1 LLKKLD
7 LIDTNCTFAYLL
19 YIPTMSHKFGEN
31 KNDITQLIER
41 YEEMLNGDA
50 QLFFD
55 SHEFEDIADHYID
68 KGLLGE
74 AMGSMDFAFKQY
86 PFSAN
91 FLIKKAQI
99 LTILE
104 RLPEAVTILEVAETL
119 EPGNPDLHIAK
130 GSILSKKRKHQK
142 ALKHFNKAQSL
153 SDNPTDV
160 YPFIAFEY
168 QCLGKFQDAIKY
180 LTTFLELEPEDDIA
194 IFNIAYCFERLDA
207 YNDAIEFFKNLID
220 KVPYCEIT
228 WYQLGLFYNKTKDY
242 KQAVWALDYAI
253 LIDECF
259 TAGYHEKARSLT
271 QMGKTKEAINTY
283 LLTFAF
289 EDATG
294 YTYLKIGLCY
304 KELSMHKQAIRYFTK
319 ACHEDPQLSEAWMEI
334 GLCYDASGSTE
345 EGLHYIKKA
354 IDLNPD
360 DLEYLYIQTKIYK
373 KTGLNAEADLGYQ
386 KLIELGCDSPTIWME
401 YANLMREINE
411 TKDAINLLKQG
422 IKHNKNHVDLL
433 FRLGAYLFLDG
444 QVNYAGKY
452 LQKANAINPDSKIQL
467 FEHIPGLEKN
477 NEFKQLLNTFE

>member
-1 LLKKLD
+1 MNRKPGNNKKN
-7 LIDTNCTFAYLL
+7 I
-19 YIPTMSHKFGEN
+19 S
-31 KNDITQLIER
+31 QLIER
-41 YEEMLNGDA
+41 YENMIDGDT
-50 QLFFD
+50 QSFFD

-74 AMGSMDFAFKQY
+74 AIGSMEIAFKQY

-104 RLPEAVTILEVAETL
+104 RLPEAVTALEIAETL
-119 EPGNPDLHIAK
+119 EPSNPDLHIAK

-142 ALKHFNKAQSL
+142 ALKHFHKAQSL
-153 SDNPTDV
+153 SDDPMDV

-180 LTTFLELEPEDDIA
+180 LTAFLEIEPEDDIA

-207 YNDAIEFFKNLID
+207 YSDAIEFFKNLID

-271 QMGKTKEAINTY
+271 QMGKTKEAISTY

-304 KELSMHKQAIRYFTK
+304 KELSLYKQAIRYLTK

-334 GLCYDASGSTE
+334 GLCYNALGSTE
-345 EGLHYIKKA
+345 EGLYNIQKA
-354 IDLNPD
+354 INLNPD
-360 DLEYLYIQTKIYK
+360 DLEYLYIQTKIYT
-373 KTGLNAEADLGYQ
+373 KTGLYAEADLGYQ

-411 TKDAINLLKQG
+411 TKDAISLLRQG
-422 IKHNKNHVDLL
+422 VKNNKDHVDLL

-444 QVNYAGKY
+444 QVDNAKKY
-452 LQKANAINPDSKIQL
+452 LQKAYSINPDSKMQL
-467 FEHIPGLEKN
+467 FEHLPDLKENYI
-477 NEFKQLLNTFE
+477 FKKLINTHK

>member
-1 LLKKLD
+1 MSREPSRNQNNINE
-7 LIDTNCTFAYLL
+7 LI
-19 YIPTMSHKFGEN
+19 K
-31 KNDITQLIER
+31 R
-41 YEEMLNGDA
+41 YENMLDGKV
-50 QLFFD
+50 QSFFD
-55 SHEFEDIADHYID
+55 THEFEDIADHYID

-74 AMGSMDFAFKQY
+74 AMGSMDIAFEQY

-104 RLPEAVTILEVAETL
+104 RIPEAIDALELAEVL
-119 EPGNPDLHIAK
+119 EPSNPDLHIAK
-130 GSILSKKRKHQK
+130 GSILSKKKKHHK
-142 ALKHFNKAQSL
+142 ALKHFHKAQTL
-153 SDNPTDV
+153 SDDPIDV

-180 LTTFLELEPEDDIA
+180 LTAFLDVVPEDDIA

-207 YNDAIEFFKNLID
+207 YTEAIDFFNKLVN
-220 KVPYCEIT
+220 KAPYCEIA
-228 WYQLGLFYNKTKDY
+228 WYQLGLFFNKMKNY
-242 KQAVWALDYAI
+242 EQAVWALDYAI

-271 QMGKTKEAINTY
+271 QLGKLKEAINTY

-294 YTYLKIGLCY
+294 FTYLKIGLCY
-304 KELSMHKQAIRYFTK
+304 KELTLYKQAIRYFTK

-334 GLCYDASGSTE
+334 GLCYDANGSTHE
-345 EGLHYIKKA
+345 ALHYIKKA
-354 IDLNPD
+354 LSLNPD
-360 DLEYLYIQTKIYK
+360 DLEYLYIQTKVYK
-373 KTGLNAEADLGYQ
+373 KIGLLTEADIGYQ
-386 KLIELGCDSPTIWME
+386 KLIEMGCDSPTIWME

-444 QVNYAGKY
+444 QEANASKY
-452 LQKANAINPDSKIQL
+452 LQIANSIDPKSKESL
-467 FEHIPGLEKN
+467 FEHLPNLEEN
-477 NEFKQLLNTFE
+477 QNFKQLLNNY